1 MDKTKRVSSPP
12 DPAAPLGRG
21 RSRIQSL
28 RDGVASAL
36 RSTRRASDEELEVP
50 SISRASLLAELNR
63 IRRAT
68 QQHGR
73 LLETLERA
81 SHELRRQGSVER
93 GVGAQQRE
101 LVLTDQDRG
110 LAALLD
116 EYEAKLDQVRAER
129 DAATQLVRQQKT
141 MVDDQDEFLAGLLD
155 EHEAKLSEAYAQR
168 DEAQELVEEQKAML
182 NDHDRFLAELLDE
195 HEEDMAKAVAERDQL
210 QQRIRQL
217 QRELS
222 ATRPVAPQG
231 AAGAPAQGA
240 HAPEANAELHALRKE
255 LGQARKRVDQLASKY
270 TTARETLHRVLD
282 QRDEAQQAVVQL
294 SRELWELKE
303 RSATPAPQSWLP
315 GGRAEAPPRSKT
327 PPYPP
332 LARPVHNAVPEA
344 ARVQADPGRPGA
356 GADALPRRSAQK
368 SAQPLRSPL
377 ATVLANTDPT
387 KK

>member
-231 AAGAPAQGA
+231 AAGERGTSRAAQGA
-240 HAPEANAELHALRKE
+240 
-255 LGQARKRVDQLASKY
+255 
-270 TTARETLHRVLD
+270 
-282 QRDEAQQAVVQL
+282 
-294 SRELWELKE
+294 
-303 RSATPAPQSWLP
+303 
-315 GGRAEAPPRSKT
+315 
-327 PPYPP
+327 
-332 LARPVHNAVPEA
+332 
-344 ARVQADPGRPGA
+344 GA
-356 GADALPRRSAQK
+356 GAQTGRPARLEIHDGPGNAAPRPGPARRGPAGGGAAQSRAMGAQGALRDTGSAVVVAGGPGRSAAPLQNAPL
-368 SAQPLRSPL
+368 SA
-377 ATVLANTDPT
+377 ACAAGA
-387 KK
+387 